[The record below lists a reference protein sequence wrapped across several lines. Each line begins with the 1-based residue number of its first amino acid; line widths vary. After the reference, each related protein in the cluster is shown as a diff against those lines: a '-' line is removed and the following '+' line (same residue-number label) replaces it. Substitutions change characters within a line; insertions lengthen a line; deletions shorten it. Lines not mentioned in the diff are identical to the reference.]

1 MPWRLGT
8 ESFEFP
14 GISGSPEAQP
24 VVETTLSTL
33 PKLDVGWRE
42 LIASPK
48 IGQGIS
54 VPLGNWAS
62 SSACLL
68 AMAARLLMDSDWF
81 SETHAPICES

>member
-8 ESFEFP
+8 EAFEVP

-24 VVETTLSTL
+24 VVEPTLSAL

-48 IGQGIS
+48 IGAGN
-54 VPLGNWAS
+54 LGS
-62 SSACLL
+62 FGKLGFKLYLSACNGS
-68 AMAARLLMDSDWF
+68 AVGDGFRLVF
-81 SETHAPICES
+81 